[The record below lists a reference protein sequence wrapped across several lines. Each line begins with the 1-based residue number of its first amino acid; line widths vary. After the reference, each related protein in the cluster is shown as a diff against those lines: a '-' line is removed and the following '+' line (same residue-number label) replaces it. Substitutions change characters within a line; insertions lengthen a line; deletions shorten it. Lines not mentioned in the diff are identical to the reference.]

1 MHKLFP
7 ILIALLLS
15 APSLGCGDDSPPVLS
30 DSSTGDGGA
39 DGSTDGGPG
48 TDSGPG
54 ADGGPGDTG
63 TPIDS
68 GAPTDAAMD
77 TGPVSMPC
85 TAIGPCDPFDPT
97 SCADGEGC
105 QPGIGMTECVTLD
118 PAAGDLGETCA
129 LPDECAAGL
138 LCLNFGDGPACERMC
153 PNGSIGFCGAG
164 QGCSGAIGGDMCIRI
179 CRSIPTPCDIFAQ
192 DCAGT
197 DEACTLAR
205 NPETR
210 EPYTGCRPAGT
221 QGRGMACGGTDGQCQ
236 AGLICLG
243 EAGINACRQVCGPDG
258 GDPTCS
264 DPGEACTGMSTT
276 WMVPYCR

>member
-1 MHKLFP
+1 M
-7 ILIALLLS
+7 
-15 APSLGCGDDSPPVLS
+15 LS

-54 ADGGPGDTG
+54 ADAGPGDSG
-63 TPIDS
+63 TPTDA
-68 GAPTDAAMD
+68 GADAAMD

-97 SCADGEGC
+97 SCPDGEGC

-118 PAAGDLGETCA
+118 ADAADLGETCA

-138 LCLNFGDGPACERMC
+138 LCLNFGDGPTCERMC

-164 QGCSGAIGGDMCIRI
+164 QACTGAIGGDMCIRI
-179 CRSIPTPCDIFAQ
+179 CRSIPTPCDIYTQ

-205 NPETR
+205 NPETG
-210 EPYTGCRPAGT
+210 ETYTGCRPAGT
-221 QGRGMACGGTDGQCQ
+221 QGSGMACGGADGQCQ
-236 AGLICLG
+236 AGLICIG
-243 EAGINACRQVCGPDG
+243 EASIDVCRQVCGPDG
-258 GDPTCS
+258 GDPTCA
-264 DPGEACTGMSTT
+264 DPGESCTGLSTN